1 MLDLNLALL
10 IIILNVN
17 GLNIP
22 IKGQRLSGWIKSKTQ
37 ICLSETQFEY
47 KVTNKFKVKGQK
59 NIYLANKNQKK
70 SWHTHINVKLSI
82 LRKDYY
88 WMKEENNPL
97 TKRQIL

>member
-1 MLDLNLALL
+1 MSIVIVNTKKKLCIL
-10 IIILNVN
+10 I
-17 GLNIP
+17 
-22 IKGQRLSGWIKSKTQ
+22 KRQRLSGWIKSKTQ

-82 LRKDYY
+82 LRKEYY